1 MRESSP
7 LENGAMGAEQSRLSE
22 VLSLAVHELRTPLA
36 TAAGYL
42 RILLRQE
49 AGAITDAQRIM
60 VEAAAKSCARMGMLV
75 AEMSELGLL
84 EAGDVITPTASFD
97 LSALVVELSCATHE
111 GVGRGIRLEARAVEP
126 VLVTGDR
133 RRLSAALGA
142 LLQAA
147 LRERCLPGVIVAEC
161 FTLSDISQTWAIVT
175 IGDEAITRSLVNA
188 VRETPAYFD
197 ESSEGLGLAL
207 LVGRRVIE
215 SHGGALWSSPLGS
228 PRAGAVL
235 RLPTA
240 A

>member
-1 MRESSP
+1 MDA
-7 LENGAMGAEQSRLSE
+7 GQSRLPQ

-42 RILLRQE
+42 RMLLRQE
-49 AGAITDAQRIM
+49 AGAITDAQRTM
-60 VEAAAKSCARMGMLV
+60 VEAAVTSCARMGILV
-75 AEMSELGLL
+75 GEMSELGFL
-84 EAGDVITPTASFD
+84 EAGEVIGPTVPFD
-97 LSALVVELSCATHE
+97 LSALLVELSCATDE
-111 GVGRGIRLEARAVEP
+111 GVDRGVRLESRAVEP
-126 VLVTGDR
+126 VMVRGDR
-133 RRLSAALGA
+133 MRLSAALGA

-147 LRERCLPGVIVAEC
+147 LRERSLPGVIVAEC
-161 FTLSDISQTWAIVT
+161 STLSDTGQTWAIVT

-215 SHGGALWSSPLGS
+215 SHGGALWSSPRGS